1 MEKELLLINE
11 KRKWFLE
18 METSP
23 AEDAVNTAETTTKDS
38 SLFLT
43 FSLRLM
49 FSDCPVCPIQ
59 NNIYT
64 ISTVTTSHLE
74 RKGQRQLPKSH
85 TF

>member
-1 MEKELLLINE
+1 MDRELLLMYE

-43 FSLRLM
+43 LSLCLM
-49 FSDCPVCPIQ
+49 LTDCPVSPIQ
-59 NNIYT
+59 NNTYT

-74 RKGQRQLPKSH
+74 RKGQRQLP
-85 TF
+85 